1 MINYVC
7 LQLASHSVQR
17 EAEAALGS
25 VLVIRKE
32 FLHETQPG
40 GIHKPR
46 EQEKLF
52 AFCWDLERSHLEKC
66 PRDTKYHT
74 ESLVVG
80 ALDLQEPPL
89 PSIPLLLS
97 GERTCPQF
105 SHWGHASCPRFCLTS
120 GGLCGFSHL
129 FLALPAPPQGQA
141 KLRHP

>member
-1 MINYVC
+1 MMVSYVC

-17 EAEAALGS
+17 EAKAALGS

-52 AFCWDLERSHLEKC
+52 AFCWDLELSHLEKC

-80 ALDLQEPPL
+80 ALVLQEQTSPALHSTPAL
-89 PSIPLLLS
+89 RR
-97 GERTCPQF
+97 EC
-105 SHWGHASCPRFCLTS
+105 SHTGD
-120 GGLCGFSHL
+120 
-129 FLALPAPPQGQA
+129 LPAAQA
-141 KLRHP
+141 SA

>member
-1 MINYVC
+1 MMVSYVC

-17 EAEAALGS
+17 EAEAAPGS

-80 ALDLQEPPL
+80 ALALQEPPRPPFHSCSQEREHV
-89 PSIPLLLS
+89 PS
-97 GERTCPQF
+97 
-105 SHWGHASCPRFCLTS
+105 SHTGDMAAAHAS
-120 GGLCGFSHL
+120 
-129 FLALPAPPQGQA
+129 A
-141 KLRHP
+141 